1 MKILPPPHNKGQQTA
16 TGSGEIISSTGG
28 LIQSVN
34 ILPETGKPAELHK
47 VPGSVVTSS
56 VRILPLSAPATS
68 AADAGNT
75 VALISAEG
83 PPKPLVSSQAATFT
97 TRSAH
102 QRDFIR
108 LAFCERSLIWLGDKF
123 VSRHRGGYYSFR
135 LLPATQLI
143 SVSDQNRN
151 FLPVLLLLCF
161 QNFKLTRTLSSVSG
175 YTVKYLH
182 LDCVYVET
190 RLFSTGP

>member
-1 MKILPPPHNKGQQTA
+1 MKILPPPHNKGQETA

-34 ILPETGKPAELHK
+34 ILPETGKPTELHK

-123 VSRHRGGYYSFR
+123 VSRHRGGYYSFSR

-143 SVSDQNRN
+143 SVSDQKD
-151 FLPVLLLLCF
+151 FLCLAYSYFASRTSNSQGHCQVYLARGMEVLRHRQILTFGLC
-161 QNFKLTRTLSSVSG
+161 V
-175 YTVKYLH
+175 
-182 LDCVYVET
+182 C
-190 RLFSTGP
+190 

>member
-1 MKILPPPHNKGQQTA
+1 MKILPPPHNKGQETA

-34 ILPETGKPAELHK
+34 ILPETGKPTELHK

-123 VSRHRGGYYSFR
+123 VSRHRGGYIIPFGSFQQLNSFR
-135 LLPATQLI
+135 SQTKKTFCAW
-143 SVSDQNRN
+143 
-151 FLPVLLLLCF
+151 
-161 QNFKLTRTLSSVSG
+161 LTRTLLPELQ
-175 YTVKYLH
+175 THKDIVKCIWLGAW
-182 LDCVYVET
+182 
-190 RLFSTGP
+190 RS

>member
-97 TRSAH
+97 TNPLGNSTHCVRITAIICWTFIFLRADRET
-102 QRDFIR
+102 QRR
-108 LAFCERSLIWLGDKF
+108 L
-123 VSRHRGGYYSFR
+123 
-135 LLPATQLI
+135 T
-143 SVSDQNRN
+143 
-151 FLPVLLLLCF
+151 
-161 QNFKLTRTLSSVSG
+161 
-175 YTVKYLH
+175 
-182 LDCVYVET
+182 
-190 RLFSTGP
+190 

>member
-102 QRDFIR
+102 QPDFIR
-108 LAFCERSLIWLGDKF
+108 LAFCERSLIFGE
-123 VSRHRGGYYSFR
+123 
-135 LLPATQLI
+135 
-143 SVSDQNRN
+143 
-151 FLPVLLLLCF
+151 
-161 QNFKLTRTLSSVSG
+161 TLSFLKNSLSFSENS
-175 YTVKYLH
+175 LSFSENS
-182 LDCVYVET
+182 L
-190 RLFSTGP
+190 RLFKRMEFFSKIP